1 MDMRVGETGETAITV
16 VFHKPLS
23 QWSADDRKVIVRR
36 LRQFFKRSCKG
47 KRKPAAV
54 RRPRDAQRDR

>member
-1 MDMRVGETGETAITV
+1 MIIPVPDETSTAVTIF
-16 VFHKPLS
+16 FHKRI
-23 QWSADDRKVIVRR
+23 QDWSEDDQAAIIRR